1 MVKYF
6 FSEENMSDN
15 NLTNKVMNIKSHRL
29 SKKEIDD
36 NFSDLHAPLS
46 AIEALIEAD
55 RCYFCYDAPCTKA
68 CPSDIDVPGFIQSI
82 RSDNLTGAAEKILS
96 ENIFGGMCAR
106 DCPTEELCQLA
117 CVRNDHEQ
125 KPVEIGLLQR
135 YATDS
140 VLNNGVQLFSRQEN
154 TGKSIAVVGAG
165 PAGISCAH
173 RLAVLGHKITVYDAK
188 DKLGGLNEY
197 GIAAYK
203 TPNDF
208 AQQELD
214 YILDIGGIT
223 IETGM
228 QLGKQINLEGL
239 QEKYDAVFLGCGL
252 GSVNKLN
259 LDNEDIS
266 GVIDAVEY
274 IANLRQTN
282 NKDELMVGKNIV
294 VIGGGM
300 TAIDIA
306 VQSKLLGAEQVTIA
320 YRRSKKI
327 MAASEYEQA
336 LAKKHD
342 VQIQYNMSPKRLI
355 ADDSHVTA
363 MEFDV
368 MKSQKDGSLKAS
380 GENITLKADVVF
392 KAIGQKLVTEGL
404 TDNNSLEIEK
414 GRIVVD
420 EQRKTSLSKVWA
432 GGDCVLDGDNLTVSA
447 VQDGKLAAISINE
460 TLTQGA

>member
-15 NLTNKVMNIKSHRL
+15 KLISDGVNVKSHRL
-29 SKKEIDD
+29 SKKEIEN

-46 AIEALIEAD
+46 AVEALIESD

-106 DCPTEELCQLA
+106 DCPTEELCEQA
-117 CVRNDHEQ
+117 CVRNDNEE

-140 VLNNGVQLFSRQEN
+140 VLSSGVKLFSRKKE

-173 RLAVLGHKITVYDAK
+173 RLAVLGHKITVYDAQ
-188 DKLGGLNEY
+188 DKPGGLNEY

-203 TPNDF
+203 STNDF
-208 AQQELD
+208 AQQELQ

-223 IETGM
+223 IKTGM
-228 QLGKQINLEGL
+228 KLGDQINLEDL
-239 QEKYDAVFLGCGL
+239 QEQYDAVFLGCGL
-252 GSVNKLN
+252 GTVNQLN
-259 LDNEDIS
+259 LDNENVS
-266 GVIDAVEY
+266 GVIDAVDY
-274 IANLRQTN
+274 IANLRQIN

-294 VIGGGM
+294 VVGGGM

-320 YRRSKKI
+320 YRRGKNI
-327 MAASEYEQA
+327 MAASEYEQL

-342 VQIQYNMSPKRLI
+342 VQIQYNVSPKRLLSEN
-355 ADDSHVTA
+355 SHVTA

-368 MKSQKDGSLKAS
+368 MQSQGDGGLKTS

-404 TDNNSLEIEK
+404 NSLEIIK

-420 EQRKTSLSKVWA
+420 ENRKTSLAKVWA
-432 GGDCVLDGDNLTVSA
+432 GGDCILDGNNLTVSA

-460 TLTQGA
+460 TLTQGV

>member
-6 FSEENMSDN
+6 SEESMSDN
-15 NLTNKVMNIKSHRL
+15 KIKNKGVNIKSHRL
-29 SKKEIDD
+29 SKKEIED
-36 NFSDLHAPLS
+36 NFSDLHAPLTP
-46 AIEALIEAD
+46 IEALIEAD
-55 RCYFCYDAPCTKA
+55 RCYFCYDAPCTTA

-106 DCPTEELCQLA
+106 DCPTEELCQQA
-117 CVRNDHEQ
+117 CVRNDHED

-140 VLNNGVQLFSRQEN
+140 VLNNGVKLFSRKKD

-173 RLAVLGHKITVYDAK
+173 RLSVLGHNITVYDAK

-203 TPNDF
+203 STDDF

-214 YILDIGGIT
+214 YILDIGGIN
-223 IETGM
+223 IETGVE
-228 QLGKQINLEGL
+228 LGKQINLEDL
-239 QEKYDAVFLGCGL
+239 QKQFDAVFLGCGL
-252 GSVNKLN
+252 GTVNQLN
-259 LDNEDIS
+259 LDNENIS

-274 IANLRQTN
+274 IAKLRQAR

-294 VIGGGM
+294 VVGGGM

-320 YRRSKKI
+320 YRRGKNA

-342 VQIQYNMSPKRLI
+342 VQIQYNLSPKQLI
-355 ADDSHVTA
+355 SSDSNVSA
-363 MEFDV
+363 IEFDV
-368 MKSQKDGSLKAS
+368 MESNSDGSIKAS
-380 GENITLKADVVF
+380 GESTTFKADVVF

-404 TDNNSLEIEK
+404 SDNNSLELQK

-420 EQRKTSLSKVWA
+420 ENRKTSLTKVWA
-432 GGDCVLDGDNLTVSA
+432 GGDCILDGDNLTVSA

>member
-1 MVKYF
+1 MSNNKIK
-6 FSEENMSDN
+6 SEG
-15 NLTNKVMNIKSHRL
+15 LNIKSHRR
-29 SKKEIDD
+29 SKKEIED
-36 NFSDLHAPLS
+36 NFSDLHSPLTP
-46 AIEALIEAD
+46 IEALIEAE
-55 RCYFCYDAPCTKA
+55 RCYFCYVAPCTKA

-106 DCPTEELCQLA
+106 DCPTEELCQQA
-117 CVRNDHEQ
+117 CVRNDHEE

-140 VLNNGVQLFSRQEN
+140 VLNNGVQLFSREEN

-203 TPNDF
+203 STNDF

-214 YILDIGGIT
+214 YILDIGGIN

-228 QLGKQINLEGL
+228 ELGKQITLEDL
-239 QEKYDAVFLGCGL
+239 QKQYDAVFLGCGL
-252 GSVNKLN
+252 GTVNQLN
-259 LDNEDIS
+259 LDNENIA

-274 IANLRQTN
+274 IANLRQTS

-320 YRRSKKI
+320 YRRGKNA

-342 VQIQYNMSPKRLI
+342 VQIQYNLSPKQLI
-355 ADDSHVTA
+355 ADESNVSA

-368 MKSQKDGSLKAS
+368 MKSQNDGSTKAT
-380 GENITLKADVVF
+380 GENLTLKADVVF

-404 TDNNSLEIEK
+404 TDNSLELEK

-420 EQRKTSLSKVWA
+420 EHRKTSLTKVWA
-432 GGDCVLDGDNLTVSA
+432 GGDCILDGDNLTVSA

-460 TLTQGA
+460 TLRQGA

>member
-1 MVKYF
+1 
-6 FSEENMSDN
+6 MSDN

-228 QLGKQINLEGL
+228 QLGKQINLESL

-368 MKSQKDGSLKAS
+368 MKPQNDGSLKAS

-404 TDNNSLEIEK
+404 PENNSLEIEK

-420 EQRKTSLSKVWA
+420 EHRKTSLSKVWA

>member
-1 MVKYF
+1 
-6 FSEENMSDN
+6 MSDN
-15 NLTNKVMNIKSHRL
+15 NVTNKVMNIKSHRL

-106 DCPTEELCQLA
+106 DCPTEELCQQA

-282 NKDELMVGKNIV
+282 NKDELMVGKNII

-368 MKSQKDGSLKAS
+368 MKSQNDGSLKAS

>member
-6 FSEENMSDN
+6 SEESMSDN
-15 NLTNKVMNIKSHRL
+15 KVKNKGVNIKSHRL
-29 SKKEIDD
+29 SKKEIED
-36 NFSDLHAPLS
+36 NFSDLHAPLTP
-46 AIEALIEAD
+46 IEALIEAD
-55 RCYFCYDAPCTKA
+55 RCYFCYDAPCTTA

-106 DCPTEELCQLA
+106 DCPTEELCQQA
-117 CVRNDHEQ
+117 CVRNDHED

-140 VLNNGVQLFSRQEN
+140 VLNNGVKLFSRKKD

-173 RLAVLGHKITVYDAK
+173 RLSVLGHNITVYDAK

-203 TPNDF
+203 STDDF

-214 YILDIGGIT
+214 YILDIGGIN
-223 IETGM
+223 IETGVE
-228 QLGKQINLEGL
+228 LGKQINLEDL
-239 QEKYDAVFLGCGL
+239 QKQFDAVFLGCGL
-252 GSVNKLN
+252 GTVNQLN
-259 LDNEDIS
+259 LDNENIS

-274 IANLRQTN
+274 IAKLRQAR

-294 VIGGGM
+294 VVGGGM

-320 YRRSKKI
+320 YRRGKNA

-342 VQIQYNMSPKRLI
+342 VQIQYNLSPKQLI
-355 ADDSHVTA
+355 SSDSNVSA
-363 MEFDV
+363 IEFDV
-368 MKSQKDGSLKAS
+368 MESNSDGSIKAS
-380 GENITLKADVVF
+380 GESTTFKADVVF

-404 TDNNSLEIEK
+404 SGNNSLELQK

-420 EQRKTSLSKVWA
+420 ENRKTSLTKVWA
-432 GGDCVLDGDNLTVSA
+432 GGDCILDGDNLTVSA

>member
-1 MVKYF
+1 
-6 FSEENMSDN
+6 MSDN

-173 RLAVLGHKITVYDAK
+173 RLAVLGHKITVYDSK

-368 MKSQKDGSLKAS
+368 MKSQNDGSLKAS

>member
-1 MVKYF
+1 
-6 FSEENMSDN
+6 MSDN
-15 NLTNKVMNIKSHRL
+15 KIKNKGVNIKSHRL
-29 SKKEIDD
+29 SKKEIED
-36 NFSDLHAPLS
+36 NFSDLHAPLTP
-46 AIEALIEAD
+46 IEALIEAD
-55 RCYFCYDAPCTKA
+55 RCYFCYDAPCTAA

-106 DCPTEELCQLA
+106 DCPTEELCQQA
-117 CVRNDHEQ
+117 CVRNDHED

-140 VLNNGVQLFSRQEN
+140 VLNNGVKLFSRKKD

-173 RLAVLGHKITVYDAK
+173 RLSVLGHNITVYDAK

-203 TPNDF
+203 STDDF

-214 YILDIGGIT
+214 YILDIGGIN
-223 IETGM
+223 IETGVE
-228 QLGKQINLEGL
+228 LGKQINLEDL
-239 QEKYDAVFLGCGL
+239 QKQFDAVFLGCGL
-252 GSVNKLN
+252 GTVNQLN
-259 LDNEDIS
+259 LDNENIS

-274 IANLRQTN
+274 IAKLRQAR

-294 VIGGGM
+294 VVGGGM

-320 YRRSKKI
+320 YRRGKNA

-342 VQIQYNMSPKRLI
+342 VQIQYNLSPKQLI
-355 ADDSHVTA
+355 SSDSNVSA
-363 MEFDV
+363 IEFDV
-368 MKSQKDGSLKAS
+368 MELNSDGSIKAS
-380 GENITLKADVVF
+380 GESTTFKADVVF

-404 TDNNSLEIEK
+404 SGNNSLELQK

-420 EQRKTSLSKVWA
+420 ENRKTSLTKVWA
-432 GGDCVLDGDNLTVSA
+432 GGDCILDGDNLTVSA

>member
-1 MVKYF
+1 MVKY
-6 FSEENMSDN
+6 FSEENMSESKIKN
-15 NLTNKVMNIKSHRL
+15 EGVNIKSHRL
-29 SKKEIDD
+29 SKKEIED
-36 NFSDLHAPLS
+36 NFSDLHASLTP
-46 AIEALIEAD
+46 IEALIEAD
-55 RCYFCYDAPCTKA
+55 RCYFCYDAPCTTA

-106 DCPTEELCQLA
+106 DCPTEELCQQA
-117 CVRNDHEQ
+117 CVRNDHED

-140 VLNNGVQLFSRQEN
+140 VLNNGVKLFARKKDS
-154 TGKSIAVVGAG
+154 GKSIAVVGAG

-173 RLAVLGHKITVYDAK
+173 RLPVLGHNITVYDAK

-203 TPNDF
+203 STNDF

-214 YILDIGGIT
+214 YILDIGGIN

-228 QLGKQINLEGL
+228 ELGKQITLEDL
-239 QEKYDAVFLGCGL
+239 QKQFDAVFLGCGL
-252 GSVNKLN
+252 GTVNQLN
-259 LDNEDIS
+259 LDNENIS

-274 IANLRQTN
+274 IANLRQTS

-306 VQSKLLGAEQVTIA
+306 IQSKLLGAEQVTIA
-320 YRRSKKI
+320 YRRGKNA

-342 VQIQYNMSPKRLI
+342 VQIQYNLSPKQLI
-355 ADDSHVTA
+355 TDESNVSAI
-363 MEFDV
+363 EFDV
-368 MKSQKDGSLKAS
+368 MKSQNDGSIKAT
-380 GENITLKADVVF
+380 GENITLNADVVF
-392 KAIGQKLVTEGL
+392 KAIGQKLVTDGL
-404 TDNNSLEIEK
+404 TDNNSLELKK

-420 EQRKTSLSKVWA
+420 ENRRTSLTKVWA
-432 GGDCVLDGDNLTVSA
+432 GGDCILDGNNLTVSA
-447 VQDGKLAAISINE
+447 VQDGKKAAISINE
-460 TLTQGA
+460 TLKQGA

>member
-228 QLGKQINLEGL
+228 QLGKQINLESL

-368 MKSQKDGSLKAS
+368 MKPQKNGSLKVS

-404 TDNNSLEIEK
+404 PENNSLEIEK

-420 EQRKTSLSKVWA
+420 EHRKTSLSKVWA

>member
-1 MVKYF
+1 MSNNKLK
-6 FSEENMSDN
+6 SEG
-15 NLTNKVMNIKSHRL
+15 VNIQSHRL
-29 SKKEIDD
+29 SKKEIED
-36 NFSDLHAPLS
+36 NFSDLHAPLTQ
-46 AIEALIEAD
+46 IEALIEAD

-106 DCPTEELCQLA
+106 DCPTEELCQQA
-117 CVRNDHEQ
+117 CVRNDHED

-140 VLNNGVQLFSRQEN
+140 VLDNGVKLFSRKKD

-173 RLAVLGHKITVYDAK
+173 RLSVLGHNITVYDAK

-203 TPNDF
+203 STHDF

-214 YILDIGGIT
+214 YILDIGGIN

-228 QLGKQINLEGL
+228 ELGKQITLEDL
-239 QEKYDAVFLGCGL
+239 QKQFDAVFLGCGL
-252 GSVNKLN
+252 GTVNQLN
-259 LDNEDIS
+259 LDNENIS

-274 IANLRQTN
+274 IANLRQTS

-294 VIGGGM
+294 VVGGGM

-320 YRRSKKI
+320 YRRGKNA

-342 VQIQYNMSPKRLI
+342 VQIQYNLSPKQLI
-355 ADDSHVTA
+355 SSDSNVSA
-363 MEFDV
+363 IEFDV
-368 MKSQKDGSLKAS
+368 MESNSDGSIKAS
-380 GENITLKADVVF
+380 GESTTFKADVVF

-404 TDNNSLEIEK
+404 SGNNSLELQK

-420 EQRKTSLSKVWA
+420 ENRKTSLTKVWA
-432 GGDCVLDGDNLTVSA
+432 GGDCILDGDNLTVSA
-447 VQDGKLAAISINE
+447 VQDGKLAAISINK

>member
-1 MVKYF
+1 
-6 FSEENMSDN
+6 MSDN

-228 QLGKQINLEGL
+228 QLGKQINLESL

-368 MKSQKDGSLKAS
+368 MKPQKNGSLKAS
-380 GENITLKADVVF
+380 GENITLKTDVVF

-404 TDNNSLEIEK
+404 TENNSLEIEK

>member
-1 MVKYF
+1 
-6 FSEENMSDN
+6 MSDN

-106 DCPTEELCQLA
+106 DCPTEELCQQA

-228 QLGKQINLEGL
+228 QLGKQINLEDL

-282 NKDELMVGKNIV
+282 NKDELMVGKNII

-342 VQIQYNMSPKRLI
+342 VQIQYNLSPKLLI
-355 ADDSHVTA
+355 TDDSHVTA

-368 MKSQKDGSLKAS
+368 MKSKNDGSLKAS

-404 TDNNSLEIEK
+404 IENNNLEIEK

-420 EQRKTSLSKVWA
+420 EHRKTSLTKVWA

>member
-1 MVKYF
+1 
-6 FSEENMSDN
+6 MSDN
-15 NLTNKVMNIKSHRL
+15 KIKNKGVNIKSHRL
-29 SKKEIDD
+29 SKKEIED
-36 NFSDLHAPLS
+36 NFSDLHAPLTP
-46 AIEALIEAD
+46 IEALIEAD
-55 RCYFCYDAPCTKA
+55 RCYFCYDAPCTTA

-106 DCPTEELCQLA
+106 DCPTEELCQQA
-117 CVRNDHEQ
+117 CVRNDHED

-140 VLNNGVQLFSRQEN
+140 VLNNGVKLFSRKKD

-173 RLAVLGHKITVYDAK
+173 RLSVLGHNITVYDAK

-203 TPNDF
+203 STDDF

-214 YILDIGGIT
+214 YILDIGGIN
-223 IETGM
+223 IETGVE
-228 QLGKQINLEGL
+228 LGKQINLEDL
-239 QEKYDAVFLGCGL
+239 QKQFDAVFLGCGL
-252 GSVNKLN
+252 GTVNQLN
-259 LDNEDIS
+259 LDNENIS

-274 IANLRQTN
+274 IAKLRQAR

-294 VIGGGM
+294 VVGGGM

-320 YRRSKKI
+320 YRRGKNA

-342 VQIQYNMSPKRLI
+342 VQIQYNLSPKQLI
-355 ADDSHVTA
+355 SSDSNVSA
-363 MEFDV
+363 IEFDV
-368 MKSQKDGSLKAS
+368 MESNSDGSIKAS
-380 GENITLKADVVF
+380 GESTTFKADVVF

-404 TDNNSLEIEK
+404 SDNNSLELQK

-420 EQRKTSLSKVWA
+420 ENRKTSLTKVWA
-432 GGDCVLDGDNLTVSA
+432 GGDCILDGDNLTVSA

>member
-1 MVKYF
+1 MVKY
-6 FSEENMSDN
+6 FSEENMSN
-15 NLTNKVMNIKSHRL
+15 NKIKSEGVNIKSHRL
-29 SKKEIDD
+29 SKKEIED
-36 NFSDLHAPLS
+36 NFSDLHAPLTP
-46 AIEALIEAD
+46 IEALIEAD

-106 DCPTEELCQLA
+106 DCPTEELCQQA
-117 CVRNDHEQ
+117 CVRNDHED

-140 VLNNGVQLFSRQEN
+140 VLENGVKLFSRKKD

-173 RLAVLGHKITVYDAK
+173 RLSVLGHNITVYDSK

-203 TPNDF
+203 STNDF
-208 AQQELD
+208 AQQELE
-214 YILDIGGIT
+214 YILDIGGIN
-223 IETGM
+223 IQTGM
-228 QLGKQINLEGL
+228 ELGKQITLEGL
-239 QEKYDAVFLGCGL
+239 QKQFDAVFLGCGL
-252 GSVNKLN
+252 GTVNQLN
-259 LDNEDIS
+259 LENENIS

-274 IANLRQTN
+274 IANLRQTS

-320 YRRSKKI
+320 YRRDKNA
-327 MAASEYEQA
+327 MAASEYEQT

-342 VQIQYNMSPKRLI
+342 VQIQYNLSPKQLI
-355 ADDSHVTA
+355 SDESNVSAIV
-363 MEFDV
+363 FDV
-368 MKSQKDGSLKAS
+368 MSSQNDGSINAT
-380 GENITLKADVVF
+380 GESLTLKADVVF

-404 TDNNSLEIEK
+404 TDNSLELEK

-420 EQRKTSLSKVWA
+420 ENRKTSLTKVWA
-432 GGDCVLDGDNLTVSA
+432 GGDCILDGDNLTVSA

>member
-1 MVKYF
+1 
-6 FSEENMSDN
+6 MSDN

-228 QLGKQINLEGL
+228 QLGKQINLESL

-368 MKSQKDGSLKAS
+368 MKPQKNGSLKTS

-404 TDNNSLEIEK
+404 PENNSLEIEK

-420 EQRKTSLSKVWA
+420 EHRKTSLSKVWA

-460 TLTQGA
+460 T

>member
-228 QLGKQINLEGL
+228 QLGKQINLESL

-368 MKSQKDGSLKAS
+368 MKPQKNGSLKAS
-380 GENITLKADVVF
+380 GENITLKTDVVF

-404 TDNNSLEIEK
+404 TENNSLEIEK

-420 EQRKTSLSKVWA
+420 EHRKTSLSKVWA

>member
-1 MVKYF
+1 
-6 FSEENMSDN
+6 MSDN
-15 NLTNKVMNIKSHRL
+15 KVINKAINIKSHRL

-82 RSDNLTGAAEKILS
+82 RSDNLTGAAEKILT

-117 CVRNDHEQ
+117 CVRNDHEE

-228 QLGKQINLEGL
+228 QLGKQINLEDL

-252 GSVNKLN
+252 GTVNKLN
-259 LDNEDIS
+259 LDNEDVS
-266 GVIDAVEY
+266 GVVDAVEY
-274 IANLRQTN
+274 IANLRQTS

-320 YRRSKKI
+320 YRRSKNI

-355 ADDSHVTA
+355 TDDSHVTA
-363 MEFDV
+363 IEFDV
-368 MKSQKDGSLKAS
+368 MKSQNDGSLKAS
-380 GENITLKADVVF
+380 GENSTLKADVVF

-404 TDNNSLEIEK
+404 TENNSLEIEK

-420 EQRKTSLSKVWA
+420 EHRKTSLTKVWA

-447 VQDGKLAAISINE
+447 VQDGKLAAISINA

>member
-1 MVKYF
+1 
-6 FSEENMSDN
+6 MSDN
-15 NLTNKVMNIKSHRL
+15 NVTNKAMNIKSHRL

-36 NFSDLHAPLS
+36 NFSDIHAPLS

-106 DCPTEELCQLA
+106 DCPTEELCQQA

-140 VLNNGVQLFSRQEN
+140 VLNNGVQLFSKKED

-203 TPNDF
+203 TPNNF
-208 AQQELD
+208 AQQELE

-228 QLGKQINLEGL
+228 QLGKQINLESL
-239 QEKYDAVFLGCGL
+239 QENYDAVFLGCGL

-259 LDNEDIS
+259 LDNENIS

-274 IANLRQTN
+274 IANLRQSN
-282 NKDELMVGKNIV
+282 NKDELMVGKNIL

-342 VQIQYNMSPKRLI
+342 VLIKYNVSPKRLLS
-355 ADDSHVTA
+355 DDNHVTA

-368 MKSQKDGSLKAS
+368 MQSQNDGNLMAS

-404 TDNNSLEIEK
+404 TENNSLQLEK

-420 EQRKTSLSKVWA
+420 EHRKTSLTKVWA

-460 TLTQGA
+460 TLTQGV

>member
-1 MVKYF
+1 
-6 FSEENMSDN
+6 MSDN

-368 MKSQKDGSLKAS
+368 MKSQNDGSLKAS

-460 TLTQGA
+460 TLTQ

>member
-1 MVKYF
+1 MSNNKIK
-6 FSEENMSDN
+6 SEG
-15 NLTNKVMNIKSHRL
+15 VNIKSHRL
-29 SKKEIDD
+29 SKKEIED
-36 NFSDLHAPLS
+36 NFSDLHAPLTP
-46 AIEALIEAD
+46 IEALIEAD

-106 DCPTEELCQLA
+106 DCPTEELCQQA
-117 CVRNDHEQ
+117 CVRNDHED

-140 VLNNGVQLFSRQEN
+140 VLENGVKLFSRKKD

-173 RLAVLGHKITVYDAK
+173 RLSVLGHNITVYDSK

-203 TPNDF
+203 STNDF

-214 YILDIGGIT
+214 YILDIGGIN
-223 IETGM
+223 IQTGM
-228 QLGKQINLEGL
+228 ELGKQITLEGL
-239 QEKYDAVFLGCGL
+239 QKQFDAVFLGCGL
-252 GSVNKLN
+252 GTVNQLN
-259 LDNEDIS
+259 LENENIS

-274 IANLRQTN
+274 ISNLRQTS

-320 YRRSKKI
+320 YRRDKNA
-327 MAASEYEQA
+327 MAASEYEQT

-342 VQIQYNMSPKRLI
+342 VQIQYNLSPKQLI
-355 ADDSHVTA
+355 SDESNVSAIV
-363 MEFDV
+363 FDV
-368 MKSQKDGSLKAS
+368 MSSQNDGSINAT
-380 GENITLKADVVF
+380 GESLTLKADVVF

-404 TDNNSLEIEK
+404 TDNSLELEK

-420 EQRKTSLSKVWA
+420 ENRKTSLTKVWA
-432 GGDCVLDGDNLTVSA
+432 GGDCILDGDNLTVSA

>member
-1 MVKYF
+1 
-6 FSEENMSDN
+6 MSDN

-368 MKSQKDGSLKAS
+368 MKSQNDGSLKAS

-392 KAIGQKLVTEGL
+392 KAIGQKLVTKGL

>member
-1 MVKYF
+1 
-6 FSEENMSDN
+6 MSDN
-15 NLTNKVMNIKSHRL
+15 KIKNKGVNIKSHRL
-29 SKKEIDD
+29 SKKEIED
-36 NFSDLHAPLS
+36 NFSDLHAPLTP
-46 AIEALIEAD
+46 IEALIEAD
-55 RCYFCYDAPCTKA
+55 RCYFCYDAPCTSA

-106 DCPTEELCQLA
+106 DCPTEELCQQA
-117 CVRNDHEQ
+117 CVRNDHED

-140 VLNNGVQLFSRQEN
+140 VLNNGVKLFSRKKD

-173 RLAVLGHKITVYDAK
+173 RLSVLGHNITVYDAK

-203 TPNDF
+203 STDDF

-214 YILDIGGIT
+214 YILDIGGIN
-223 IETGM
+223 IETGVE
-228 QLGKQINLEGL
+228 LGKQINLEDL
-239 QEKYDAVFLGCGL
+239 QKQFDAVFLGCGL
-252 GSVNKLN
+252 GTVNQLN
-259 LDNEDIS
+259 LDNENIS

-274 IANLRQTN
+274 IAKLRQAR

-294 VIGGGM
+294 VVGGGM

-320 YRRSKKI
+320 YRRGKNA

-342 VQIQYNMSPKRLI
+342 VQIQYNLSPKQLI
-355 ADDSHVTA
+355 SSDSNVSA
-363 MEFDV
+363 IEFDV
-368 MKSQKDGSLKAS
+368 MESNSDGSIKAS
-380 GENITLKADVVF
+380 GESTTFKADVVF
-392 KAIGQKLVTEGL
+392 KAIGQKLVTESLSG
-404 TDNNSLEIEK
+404 NNSLELQK

-420 EQRKTSLSKVWA
+420 ENRKTSLTKVWA
-432 GGDCVLDGDNLTVSA
+432 GGDCILDGDNLTVSA

>member
-1 MVKYF
+1 
-6 FSEENMSDN
+6 MSDN
-15 NLTNKVMNIKSHRL
+15 NLTNKAMNIKSHRL

-368 MKSQKDGSLKAS
+368 MKSQNDGSLKAS
-380 GENITLKADVVF
+380 GENITLKADVFF
-392 KAIGQKLVTEGL
+392 KAIGQKLVTKGL

>member
-1 MVKYF
+1 
-6 FSEENMSDN
+6 MSDN

-203 TPNDF
+203 APNDF

-228 QLGKQINLEGL
+228 QLGKQINLESL

-368 MKSQKDGSLKAS
+368 MKPQKNGSLKTS

-404 TDNNSLEIEK
+404 TENNSLEIEK

-420 EQRKTSLSKVWA
+420 EHRKTSLSKVWA

>member
-1 MVKYF
+1 
-6 FSEENMSDN
+6 MSDN
-15 NLTNKVMNIKSHRL
+15 KIKNKGVNIKSHRL
-29 SKKEIDD
+29 SKKEIED
-36 NFSDLHAPLS
+36 NFSDLHAPLTP
-46 AIEALIEAD
+46 IEALIEAD
-55 RCYFCYDAPCTKA
+55 RCYFCYDAPCTTA

-106 DCPTEELCQLA
+106 DCPTEELCQQA
-117 CVRNDHEQ
+117 CVRNDHED

-140 VLNNGVQLFSRQEN
+140 VLNNGVKLFSRKKD

-173 RLAVLGHKITVYDAK
+173 RLSVLGHNITVYDAK

-203 TPNDF
+203 STDDF

-214 YILDIGGIT
+214 YILDIGGIK

-228 QLGKQINLEGL
+228 ELGKQINLEDL
-239 QEKYDAVFLGCGL
+239 QKQFDAVFLGCGL
-252 GSVNKLN
+252 GTVNQLN
-259 LDNEDIS
+259 LDNENIS

-274 IANLRQTN
+274 IAKLRQAR

-294 VIGGGM
+294 VVGGGM

-320 YRRSKKI
+320 YRRGKNA

-342 VQIQYNMSPKRLI
+342 VQIQYNLSPKQLI
-355 ADDSHVTA
+355 SSDSNVSA
-363 MEFDV
+363 IEFDV
-368 MKSQKDGSLKAS
+368 MESNSDGSIKAS
-380 GENITLKADVVF
+380 GESTTFKADVVF
-392 KAIGQKLVTEGL
+392 KAIGQKLVTESLSG
-404 TDNNSLEIEK
+404 NNSLELQK

-420 EQRKTSLSKVWA
+420 ENRKTSLTKVWA
-432 GGDCVLDGDNLTVSA
+432 GGDCILDGDNLTVSA

>member
-1 MVKYF
+1 
-6 FSEENMSDN
+6 MSDN
-15 NLTNKVMNIKSHRL
+15 KIKNKGVNIKSHRL
-29 SKKEIDD
+29 SKKEIED
-36 NFSDLHAPLS
+36 NFSDLHAPLTP
-46 AIEALIEAD
+46 IEALIEAD
-55 RCYFCYDAPCTKA
+55 RCYFCYDAPCTTA

-106 DCPTEELCQLA
+106 DCPTEELCQQA
-117 CVRNDHEQ
+117 CVRNDHED

-140 VLNNGVQLFSRQEN
+140 VLNNGVKLFSRKKD

-173 RLAVLGHKITVYDAK
+173 RLSVLGHNITVYDAK

-203 TPNDF
+203 STDDF

-214 YILDIGGIT
+214 YILDIGGIN
-223 IETGM
+223 IETGVE
-228 QLGKQINLEGL
+228 LGKQINLEDL
-239 QEKYDAVFLGCGL
+239 QKQFDAVFLGCGL
-252 GSVNKLN
+252 GTVNQLN
-259 LDNEDIS
+259 LDNENIS

-274 IANLRQTN
+274 IAKLRQAR

-294 VIGGGM
+294 VVGGGM

-320 YRRSKKI
+320 YRRGKNA

-342 VQIQYNMSPKRLI
+342 VQIQYNLSPKQLI
-355 ADDSHVTA
+355 SSDSNVSA
-363 MEFDV
+363 IEFDV
-368 MKSQKDGSLKAS
+368 MESNSDGSIKAS
-380 GENITLKADVVF
+380 GESTTFKADVVF

-404 TDNNSLEIEK
+404 SGNNSLELQK

-420 EQRKTSLSKVWA
+420 ENRKTSLTKVWA
-432 GGDCVLDGDNLTVSA
+432 GGDCILDGDNLTVSA

-460 TLTQGA
+460 TLTQ

>member
-1 MVKYF
+1 
-6 FSEENMSDN
+6 MSDN

-208 AQQELD
+208 AQQELG

-228 QLGKQINLEGL
+228 QLGKQINLESL

-368 MKSQKDGSLKAS
+368 MKSQNDGSLKAS

-404 TDNNSLEIEK
+404 TENNSLEIEK

-420 EQRKTSLSKVWA
+420 EHRKTSLTKVWA

>member
-1 MVKYF
+1 
-6 FSEENMSDN
+6 MSDN
-15 NLTNKVMNIKSHRL
+15 NLTKKAMNIKSHRL

-106 DCPTEELCQLA
+106 DCPTEELCQQA
-117 CVRNDHEQ
+117 CVRNDHEE
-125 KPVEIGLLQR
+125 KPVEIGSLQR

-214 YILDIGGIT
+214 YILDIGGID
-223 IETGM
+223 IKTGM

-252 GSVNKLN
+252 GTVNKLN

-266 GVIDAVEY
+266 GVVDAVEY
-274 IANLRQTN
+274 IANLRQTS

-300 TAIDIA
+300 TAIDIV
-306 VQSKLLGAEQVTIA
+306 VQSKILGAQQVTIA
-320 YRRSKKI
+320 YRRSKNI

-355 ADDSHVTA
+355 SDDSHVTA
-363 MEFDV
+363 IEFDV
-368 MKSQKDGSLKAS
+368 MKSQNDGSLKAS
-380 GENITLKADVVF
+380 GESITLKADVVF

-404 TDNNSLEIEK
+404 TENNSLEIEK

-420 EQRKTSLSKVWA
+420 EHRKTSLTKVWA

>member
-228 QLGKQINLEGL
+228 QLGKQINLESL

-368 MKSQKDGSLKAS
+368 MKPQKNGSLKAS

-404 TDNNSLEIEK
+404 TENNSLEIEK

>member
-1 MVKYF
+1 
-6 FSEENMSDN
+6 MSDN
-15 NLTNKVMNIKSHRL
+15 KVINKAINIKSHRL

-106 DCPTEELCQLA
+106 DCPTEELCQQA
-117 CVRNDHEQ
+117 CVRNDHEE
-125 KPVEIGLLQR
+125 KPVEIGSLQR

-214 YILDIGGIT
+214 YILDIGGIN
-223 IETGM
+223 IKTGM

-252 GSVNKLN
+252 GTVNKLN

-266 GVIDAVEY
+266 GVVDAVEY
-274 IANLRQTN
+274 IANLRQTS

-320 YRRSKKI
+320 YRRSKNI

-355 ADDSHVTA
+355 TDDSHVTA
-363 MEFDV
+363 IEFDV
-368 MKSQKDGSLKAS
+368 MKSQNDGSLKAS

-404 TDNNSLEIEK
+404 TENNSLEIEK

-420 EQRKTSLSKVWA
+420 EHRKTSLTKVWA

>member
-1 MVKYF
+1 MSNNKIK
-6 FSEENMSDN
+6 SEG
-15 NLTNKVMNIKSHRL
+15 VNIKSHRL
-29 SKKEIDD
+29 SKKEIED
-36 NFSDLHAPLS
+36 NFSDLHAPLTP
-46 AIEALIEAD
+46 IEALIEAD

-106 DCPTEELCQLA
+106 DCPTEELCQQA
-117 CVRNDHEQ
+117 CVRNDHED

-140 VLNNGVQLFSRQEN
+140 VLENGVKLFSRKKD

-173 RLAVLGHKITVYDAK
+173 RLSVLGHNITVYDSK

-203 TPNDF
+203 STNDF

-214 YILDIGGIT
+214 YILDIGGIN
-223 IETGM
+223 IQTGM
-228 QLGKQINLEGL
+228 ELGKQITLEGL
-239 QEKYDAVFLGCGL
+239 QKQFDAVFLGCGL
-252 GSVNKLN
+252 GTVNQLN
-259 LDNEDIS
+259 LENENIS

-274 IANLRQTN
+274 IANLRQTS

-320 YRRSKKI
+320 YRRDKNA
-327 MAASEYEQA
+327 MAASEYEQT

-342 VQIQYNMSPKRLI
+342 VQIKYNLSPKQLI
-355 ADDSHVTA
+355 SDESNVSAIV
-363 MEFDV
+363 FDV
-368 MKSQKDGSLKAS
+368 MSSQNDGSINAT
-380 GENITLKADVVF
+380 GESLTLKADVVF
-392 KAIGQKLVTEGL
+392 KAIGQKLVTDGL
-404 TDNNSLEIEK
+404 TDNSLELEK

-420 EQRKTSLSKVWA
+420 ENRKTSLTKVWA
-432 GGDCVLDGDNLTVSA
+432 GGDCILDGDNLTVSA

>member
-1 MVKYF
+1 MSNNKIK
-6 FSEENMSDN
+6 SEG
-15 NLTNKVMNIKSHRL
+15 VNIKSHRL
-29 SKKEIDD
+29 SKKEIEA
-36 NFSDLHAPLS
+36 NFSDLHAPLTH
-46 AIEALIEAD
+46 IEALIEAD

-106 DCPTEELCQLA
+106 DCPTEELCQQA
-117 CVRNDHEQ
+117 CVRNDHED

-135 YATDS
+135 FATDS
-140 VLNNGVQLFSRQEN
+140 VLDNGVKLFSRKKD

-173 RLAVLGHKITVYDAK
+173 RLSVLGHNITVYDAK

-203 TPNDF
+203 STNDF

-214 YILDIGGIT
+214 YILDIGGIN

-228 QLGKQINLEGL
+228 ELGKQINLEDL
-239 QEKYDAVFLGCGL
+239 QEKFDAVFLGCGL
-252 GSVNKLN
+252 GTVNQLN
-259 LDNEDIS
+259 LDNENIS

-274 IANLRQTN
+274 IANLRQAS

-294 VIGGGM
+294 VVGGGM

-320 YRRSKKI
+320 YRRGKNA

-342 VQIQYNMSPKRLI
+342 VQIQYNLSPKKLI
-355 ADDSHVTA
+355 SDESNVSGI
-363 MEFDV
+363 EFDV
-368 MKSQKDGSLKAS
+368 MSSQNDGSIKAT
-380 GENITLKADVVF
+380 GESISLKADVVF

-404 TDNNSLEIEK
+404 TDNSLELEK

-420 EQRKTSLSKVWA
+420 ENRKTSLNKVWA
-432 GGDCVLDGDNLTVSA
+432 GGDCILDGDNLTVSA

>member
-1 MVKYF
+1 MVKY
-6 FSEENMSDN
+6 FSEENMSN
-15 NLTNKVMNIKSHRL
+15 NKIKSEGVNIKSHRL
-29 SKKEIDD
+29 SKKEIED
-36 NFSDLHAPLS
+36 NFSDLHAPLTP
-46 AIEALIEAD
+46 IEALIEAD

-106 DCPTEELCQLA
+106 DCPTEELCQQA
-117 CVRNDHEQ
+117 CVRNDHED

-140 VLNNGVQLFSRQEN
+140 VLENGVKLFSRKKD

-173 RLAVLGHKITVYDAK
+173 RLSVLGHNITVYDSK

-203 TPNDF
+203 STNDF

-214 YILDIGGIT
+214 YILDIGGIN
-223 IETGM
+223 IQTGM
-228 QLGKQINLEGL
+228 ELGKQITLEGL
-239 QEKYDAVFLGCGL
+239 QKQFDAVFLGCGL
-252 GSVNKLN
+252 GTVNQLN
-259 LDNEDIS
+259 LENENIS

-274 IANLRQTN
+274 IANLRQTS

-320 YRRSKKI
+320 YRRDKNA
-327 MAASEYEQA
+327 MAASEYEQT

-342 VQIQYNMSPKRLI
+342 VQIKYNLSPKQLI
-355 ADDSHVTA
+355 SDESNVSAIV
-363 MEFDV
+363 FDV
-368 MKSQKDGSLKAS
+368 MSSQNDGSINAT
-380 GENITLKADVVF
+380 GESLTLKADVVF

-404 TDNNSLEIEK
+404 TDNSLELEK

-420 EQRKTSLSKVWA
+420 ENRKTSLTKVWA
-432 GGDCVLDGDNLTVSA
+432 GGDCILDGDNLTVSA